1 MTVRARFG
9 SRLWRGLP
17 PGSLS
22 LARSVEAVADRRGY
36 LDAAAR
42 HGPIFKSAQFHRNLI
57 CVVGLERIHRLVRE
71 RGDSLAPNPL
81 PLTREVSGGFLRY
94 MEEGR
99 YAVYG
104 PLFRKALSPAVVA
117 AARPATIEAA
127 ERELG
132 RLAAGFPLAP
142 GESLER
148 IAFDGLVRALFGF
161 EPESREHDA
170 FRSAYGALAEQD
182 LGAPL
187 TVESR
192 AALVALRRVVV
203 ANLGRDAPTS
213 ALSELQQL
221 DPDLPDAIC
230 VDNLIFTLKFASA
243 NVVSLLHWLLA
254 MLGRHPEWAER
265 MRHDPTLVD
274 KFIMETLRLAQ
285 SEYLYRVVT
294 RDFEF
299 EGFRFPRGW
308 LIRLCVWESHRT
320 SDAFDDPETFD
331 PDRFVE
337 TSYRTSDYSPFGW
350 GQHACNGVPL
360 TYMICGVVLSAL
372 VDDYEWEVTGGS
384 PAERDFRHW
393 HHWRP
398 SSTLRLGVAP
408 RSAQTRPRSASTFA
422 TNRRVSG

>member
-1 MTVRARFG
+1 
-9 SRLWRGLP
+9 
-17 PGSLS
+17 
-22 LARSVEAVADRRGY
+22 
-36 LDAAAR
+36 
-42 HGPIFKSAQFHRNLI
+42 
-57 CVVGLERIHRLVRE
+57 
-71 RGDSLAPNPL
+71 
-81 PLTREVSGGFLRY
+81 
-94 MEEGR
+94 
-99 YAVYG
+99 VYG
-104 PLFRKALSPAVVA
+104 PLFRKALSPSVVA
-117 AARPATIEAA
+117 AARPATSEAA
-127 ERELG
+127 ERELR
-132 RLAAGFPLAP
+132 RLAVDSPRAP

-148 IAFDGLVRALFGF
+148 IAFDGLARALFGF
-161 EPESREHDA
+161 EPGSREHDA

-187 TVESR
+187 TPETR
-192 AALVALRRVVV
+192 AALGALRRLV
-203 ANLGRDAPTS
+203 ADLDGEAPGS
-213 ALSELQQL
+213 ALRELRQL
-221 DPDLPDAIC
+221 DPELPDAIC
-230 VDNLIFTLKFASA
+230 VDNLILTLKFASA

-320 SDAFDDPETFD
+320 SDAFDEPETFD

-337 TSYRTSDYSPFGW
+337 NSYRTSDYSPFGW

-360 TYMICGVVLSAL
+360 TYMICGAVLSTL
-372 VDDYEWEVTGGS
+372 VAGYAWEVTGDG

-408 RSAQTRPRSASTFA
+408 RSAQTRPRSANTLA